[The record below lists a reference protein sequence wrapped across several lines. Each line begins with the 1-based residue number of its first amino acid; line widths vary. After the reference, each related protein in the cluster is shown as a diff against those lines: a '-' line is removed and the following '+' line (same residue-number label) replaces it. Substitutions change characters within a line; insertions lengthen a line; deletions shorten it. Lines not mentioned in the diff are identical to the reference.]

1 MIYKGSNV
9 DLDEFK
15 KTFYV
20 PRGVDV
26 FGQKQKRTA
35 QWNWL
40 KQAT

>member
-1 MIYKGSNV
+1 
-9 DLDEFK
+9 LDEFK